1 VYEALRFS
9 CIPQAL
15 LLDPSNAVA
24 VCQYG
29 HYMECQQRDYRAAE
43 DMYEKAHR
51 FAPAAA
57 MPLYARAHLR
67 YAVCSRAPLQAV
79 HDD

>member
-1 VYEALRFS
+1 M
-9 CIPQAL
+9 
-15 LLDPSNAVA
+15 A

-29 HYMECQQRDYRAAE
+29 HYLECHQRDYRAAE

-67 YAVCSRAPLQAV
+67 YTNPEMGGLHFLVQE
-79 HDD
+79 HKY